1 MEQIPHSEH
10 SGARLAGGQ
19 TTLMGKSNT
28 GTLIYNYNGEGRWTV
43 AAVQTRYIEYCREY
57 GVKSPIPPVP
67 RKHMEGQKHWLYPVM
82 EAVIEGIERGDKAS
96 IALGLDFIEEDA
108 HFPFGKTLKS
118 NTARALRRASLTA
131 DQVLRV
137 RKRVT
142 NLLVAGQ
149 IPHEFRE
156 YAKLLRHVGL
166 AECWPVMQRD
176 AKLDNP
182 FVRRFVEYFRA
193 CAERE
198 HER

>member
-1 MEQIPHSEH
+1 
-10 SGARLAGGQ
+10 
-19 TTLMGKSNT
+19 MGKST
-28 GTLIYNYNGEGRWTV
+28 AGKLIYNYNGEGRWTV

-57 GVKSPIPPVP
+57 GVKSPNPPVP
-67 RKHMEGQKHWLYPVM
+67 REHIEGQKQWLYPVM

-118 NTARALRRASLTA
+118 NTARALRRASLTEE
-131 DQVLRV
+131 QVLRV

-142 NLLVAGQ
+142 NLLIAGQ

-166 AECWPVMQRD
+166 AECWSIMQRD

>member
-1 MEQIPHSEH
+1 M
-10 SGARLAGGQ
+10 R
-19 TTLMGKSNT
+19 KSSSVN
-28 GTLIYNYNGEGRWTV
+28 LIHDYNGEGRWTV
-43 AAVQTRYIEYCREY
+43 AAVQTRYLEYCREY
-57 GVKSPIPPVP
+57 GLESSGPPVP
-67 RKHMEGQKHWLYPVM
+67 REHVEGPKQWVYPVM

-131 DQVLRV
+131 EQVLRV

-142 NLLVAGQ
+142 NLLIAGQ

-166 AECWPVMQRD
+166 AECWPLMQRNTQ
-176 AKLDNP
+176 LDNP
-182 FVRRFVEYFRA
+182 FVKRFFEYFRA

-198 HER
+198 RSANAVPDK

>member
-1 MEQIPHSEH
+1 MSVRDY
-10 SGARLAGGQ
+10 A
-19 TTLMGKSNT
+19 
-28 GTLIYNYNGEGRWTV
+28 TLIRNYNGEGRWTV
-43 AAVQTRYIEYCREY
+43 AAVQARYSEYCREY
-57 GVKSPIPPVP
+57 GVESPSQPIPREHV
-67 RKHMEGQKHWLYPVM
+67 EGKKRWVYPVM
-82 EAVIEGIERGDKAS
+82 QAVIEGIERGDKAS

-142 NLLVAGQ
+142 NLLIAGQ
-149 IPHEFRE
+149 ILHEFRE

-166 AECWPVMQRD
+166 AECWPLMQRD

-182 FVRRFVEYFRA
+182 FVKRFFEYFRA
-193 CAERE
+193 CAESE
-198 HER
+198 QER